1 MSDVE
6 KTLSE
11 RGARYGDFTDH
22 AVICQSIKRV
32 MMNTPG
38 WERLNDVQRQALD
51 VIADKQARIL
61 SGDPDYADN
70 WHDIQGYAKLVE
82 DRLPVQSAVQKPEPE
97 PADPMKDFATK
108 FLGDFMARD
117 SKAECNCPACTIQR
131 TLLNAEPGDVIA
143 IPLPKGTS
151 PEEMRK
157 FLESLGFTPVNDKSD
172 DTPLH

>member
-38 WERLNDVQRQALD
+38 WGRLSDVQRQALD

-82 DRLPVQSAVQKPEPE
+82 DRLPVQSAVQKPEP
-97 PADPMKDFATK
+97 ADPTKDFAAK
-108 FLGDFMARD
+108 IMGDFMASTAASQCD
-117 SKAECNCPACTIQR
+117 CPVCTVQR
-131 TLLNAEPGDVIA
+131 ALLNAKVGDIVA

-157 FLESLGFTPVNDKSD
+157 FLESLGFTPVDDKSD